1 MKIIIPAAGEGVRLR
16 PHTLTR
22 PKPLLRIAGKTVIDY
37 LLEPLVELEPSEV
50 SLVVGYRGQQMA
62 DYVRQQYDFK
72 LTTVEQDQ
80 LLGLGYAVQLAL
92 ERMPLDE
99 DVLIILADTIIQAD
113 FASFVKAGD
122 NVLAL
127 KEVAD
132 PRRFGVAETSGTRIT
147 KLVEKPGEPKSNLAV
162 VGLYYF
168 RRPRTLL
175 QALEALSESGRKTA
189 GEIQLTDALADML
202 ATGEQFTP
210 FSVDGWLDCGK
221 RETMLATNGALLQ
234 EHARV
239 PKYVKQAHEV
249 QIEGSVWLGDSIQ
262 VENSTI
268 GPNVTMYNNCIISNS
283 QLQNCIV
290 GPWCT
295 ITNSVLDDSIL
306 GENVSVH
313 SQSGVFDVGDDGEAK
328 PIEVSAGA

>member
-22 PKPLLRIAGKTVIDY
+22 PKPLLRIAGRTVIDY
-37 LLEPLVELEPSEV
+37 LLEPLVELDPSEV
-50 SLVVGYRGQQMA
+50 LLVVGYRGQQMA
-62 DYVRQQYDFK
+62 DYVRRKYDFK

-92 ERMPLDE
+92 ERMSLDE
-99 DVLIILADTIIQAD
+99 DVLVILADTIIQAD
-113 FASFVKAGD
+113 FASFIKAGD
-122 NVLAL
+122 NTLAL
-127 KEVAD
+127 KEVAN
-132 PRRFGVAETSGTRIT
+132 PRRFGVAETDNGRIT

-202 ATGEQFTP
+202 AAGETFTP
-210 FSVDGWLDCGK
+210 FAVDGWLDCGK
-221 RETMLATNGALLQ
+221 RETMLETNGLLLRDNS
-234 EHARV
+234 RV
-239 PKYVKQAHEV
+239 PDYLRPVKGL
-249 QIEGSVWLGDSIQ
+249 QIEGSVWMGDNIQ
-262 VENSTI
+262 VENSVI
-268 GPNVTMYNNCIISNS
+268 GPNVTIYDNCIISGAK
-283 QLQNCIV
+283 LQNCII
-290 GPWCT
+290 GPGCT
-295 ITNSVLDDSIL
+295 ITNSALADSIL

-313 SQSGVFDVGDDGEAK
+313 SQSGVFDVGDDGEPK
-328 PIEVSAGA
+328 PIAVSTGA